1 MEKLGGGKKEKERW
15 KERRKGK
22 EERKREEIEKER
34 WKEIK
39 NGIKKLNMRIRILI
53 SYNFYVSIY
62 NGKRLLSI

>member
-1 MEKLGGGKKEKERW
+1 MIKKRKSDEKGERERKDGKREER
-15 KERRKGK
+15 
-22 EERKREEIEKER
+22 ERKRE
-34 WKEIK
+34 EIK